1 MQILVVVC
9 CFIGGTIGVDA
20 GTPVVDFGNCGRSW
34 FMSSASCSWV
44 PKMRELTLD
53 FFDRLKKGEI
63 RE

>member
-20 GTPVVDFGNCGRSW
+20 ALPWVDFGNMWMILVHVIGIM
-34 FMSSASCSWV
+34 FWV

-63 RE
+63 QE